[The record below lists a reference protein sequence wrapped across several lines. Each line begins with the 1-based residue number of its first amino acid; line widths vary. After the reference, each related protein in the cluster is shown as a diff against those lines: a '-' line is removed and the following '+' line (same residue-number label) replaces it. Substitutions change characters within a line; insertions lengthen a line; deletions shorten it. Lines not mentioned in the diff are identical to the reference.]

1 MPSAAAPEARDQQV
15 RRVLLVILLLNLV
28 VVAIKFGVGVGT
40 RSLAVFGDAL
50 QASLDA
56 VTNVL
61 GLAIVAVAAK
71 GPDAEHPYG
80 HAKFETLGALIIVVF
95 LSVSLFELLRGAVVR
110 LLQGTPAPTATP
122 TQFGLLVATLLINVM
137 VTLYESREGHRLDSE
152 LLLADAEH
160 TRMDVLITV
169 AVIGGLGLSQLGLAW
184 ADPVLA
190 VLVAAFVARA
200 GYAIV
205 RRAIPTLVDQAV
217 YEADRIRERAV
228 EVPGVTSAYGI
239 RSRAAAQT
247 RFAELTI
254 AVNGASDVTSAH
266 QIADAVEQ
274 HLKDT
279 LELHEV
285 MVHVEPC

>member
-1 MPSAAAPEARDQQV
+1 MP
-15 RRVLLVILLLNLV
+15 L
-28 VVAIKFGVGVGT
+28 
-40 RSLAVFGDAL
+40 RSG
-50 QASLDA
+50 
-56 VTNVL
+56 
-61 GLAIVAVAAK
+61 
-71 GPDAEHPYG
+71 
-80 HAKFETLGALIIVVF
+80 VVF

>member
-1 MPSAAAPEARDQQV
+1 MPSAAAPDARDQQV

>member
-28 VVAIKFGVGVGT
+28 VVAIKIGVGVGT

-80 HAKFETLGALIIVVF
+80 HAKFETLGALVIVVF
-95 LSVSLFELLRGAVVR
+95 LSVSLFELLRGAAVR
-110 LLQGTPAPTATP
+110 LLQGAPAPTATP
-122 TQFGLLVATLLINVM
+122 AQFALLVATLLINVL
-137 VTLYESREGHRLDSE
+137 VTLYESREGRRLGSE

-169 AVIGGLGLSQLGLAW
+169 AVIGGLGLSQLGLDW

-217 YEADRIRERAV
+217 YEADRIRERAI

>member
-28 VVAIKFGVGVGT
+28 VVAIKIGVGVGT

-56 VTNVL
+56 VTNLL
-61 GLAIVAVAAK
+61 GLAIVAVASK

-80 HAKFETLGALIIVVF
+80 HAKFETLGALVIVVF
-95 LSVSLFELLRGAVVR
+95 LSVSLFELLRGAAVR

-122 TQFGLLVATLLINVM
+122 TEFGLLLATLVINLL
-137 VTLYESREGHRLDSE
+137 VTLYESREGRRLGSE

-169 AVIGGLGLSQLGLAW
+169 AVIGSLGLSQLGLDW

-205 RRAIPTLVDQAV
+205 RRAIPTLVDERV
-217 YEADRIRERAV
+217 YEEDQIRERAV
-228 EVPGVTSAYGI
+228 EVAGVTSAYSI